1 MHYDHVH
8 TDHHGRGR
16 GQGRDFGPDHR
27 HAMRGPR
34 RGGDGFAGDRGGPG
48 HGHGRGRGGRDGG
61 RRALDSG
68 DLRLV
73 LLHLLEG
80 EARHGYDLIREIET
94 RTGGAYAPSP
104 GVVYPTLSVL
114 DELGHIAEART
125 EGTRRSFSLTEDG
138 RAHLDAHRAEAEAA
152 LARLDALGRD
162 RDRLDTGPVS
172 RAMANLHTVLR
183 DRLAGEAVGRETLL
197 DVAAIL
203 DEAAQKIERL

>member
-1 MHYDHVH
+1 MRF
-8 TDHHGRGR
+8 DHHPNDHHPGRAHG
-16 GQGRDFGPDHR
+16 GPDHR

-34 RGGDGFAGDRGGPG
+34 RGDGFPGGR
-48 HGHGRGRGGRDGG
+48 HGHGPGPGRGGRGGRDGGG

-73 LLHLLEG
+73 LLQLLEG
-80 EARHGYDLIREIET
+80 ESRHGYDLIREIEA

-104 GVVYPTLSVL
+104 GVVYPTLTLL

-125 EGTRRSFSLTEDG
+125 EGTRRSFSLTDDG

-183 DRLAGEAVGRETLL
+183 DRLAGESVERETLL
-197 DVAAIL
+197 AVAAVL
-203 DEAAQKIERL
+203 DEAAQRIERL